1 VVKQELDKDIQSETH
16 TDPSV
21 DPAGGC
27 GVWMI
32 YQDIWMIEDSEF
44 DLVSNLMIDVGSRG
58 ISSTQ
63 LFLVSGMQGL
73 HDRHEIRVVFLDSTL
88 CD

>member
-1 VVKQELDKDIQSETH
+1 
-16 TDPSV
+16 
-21 DPAGGC
+21 
-27 GVWMI
+27 
-32 YQDIWMIEDSEF
+32 MIEDSEF
-44 DLVSNLMIDVGSRG
+44 DLVSNLMIEVGSRG